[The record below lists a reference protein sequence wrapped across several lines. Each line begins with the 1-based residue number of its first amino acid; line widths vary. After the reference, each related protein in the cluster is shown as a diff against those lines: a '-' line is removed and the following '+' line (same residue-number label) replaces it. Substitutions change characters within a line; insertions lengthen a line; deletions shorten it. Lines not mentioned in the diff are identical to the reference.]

1 MHPASHSLDRKILNR
16 YLKMLWEGKQLPPGR
31 GLSPAYFV
39 SQCWKKEERPN
50 RGFST
55 DTQPFVKVSLTVGL
69 FLETSPVLPFAVRV
83 TSQCT
88 PVRLPAPEKATFS
101 AMMLRGRSWPMSHPS
116 SSSLMTFVFLG
127 MCSPLCEVLAGTL
140 KNSSFLREMCNSCVF
155 GLIFLCFLST
165 QPVLQVIQFLQPRQT
180 VVSQF
185 LILNMRSS

>member
-1 MHPASHSLDRKILNR
+1 
-16 YLKMLWEGKQLPPGR
+16 MLWEGKQLPPGW
-31 GLSPAYFV
+31 GLSPTYFV
-39 SQCWKKEERPN
+39 SQCWKEEERPN
-50 RGFST
+50 RGFSI
-55 DTQPFVKVSLTVGL
+55 DTQPFVKVSLTMGL

-88 PVRLPAPEKATFS
+88 PVRLPAPTCEGDA
-101 AMMLRGRSWPMSHPS
+101 AERGGADPWVTPS

-140 KNSSFLREMCNSCVF
+140 KSSSFLREMCNSCVF

-180 VVSQF
+180 VVSKS